1 MFIHV
6 TTGVSASLIGMIV
19 SGAIIRASEHF
30 YNDGVAV
37 FKAYFAATV
46 VFLLL
51 GLIPMFRLDK
61 PKY

>member
-1 MFIHV
+1 
-6 TTGVSASLIGMIV
+6 MIV

-37 FKAYFAATV
+37 FKAYFAATF